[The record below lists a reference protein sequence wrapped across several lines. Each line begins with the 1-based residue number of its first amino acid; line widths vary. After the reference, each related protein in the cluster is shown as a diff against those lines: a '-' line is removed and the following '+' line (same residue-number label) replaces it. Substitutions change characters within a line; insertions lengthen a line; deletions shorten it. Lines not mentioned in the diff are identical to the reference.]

1 MGARIDTL
9 KTQAKAEAVDKTVGV
24 RPAMQARSL
33 KKRNDLLKAGRKL
46 LHTRV
51 LEDISIKDICTESN
65 CTVGSFYSRFED
77 KESYFDALIAES
89 CQELLMSAA
98 SQFEDRDW
106 SGVPARVIVNE
117 AVSFLV
123 GIFQGEY
130 SSILTEAF
138 IRESKGGVKSTPLRD
153 VGLGFITTV
162 SKPLL
167 AHIDTRLNP
176 DPMRGLAF
184 AIQVVYGALH
194 NARLRD
200 AGPVK
205 FRTPEF
211 EASLQQLVCR
221 YLGI

>member
-1 MGARIDTL
+1 
-9 KTQAKAEAVDKTVGV
+9 
-24 RPAMQARSL
+24 MQARSL
-33 KKRNDLLKAGRKL
+33 KKRHDLLKAGRKL

-51 LEDISIKDICTESN
+51 LEEISIKDICTEAS

-77 KESYFDALIAES
+77 KESFFDALIAES

-98 SQFEDRDW
+98 SQFDDRNW
-106 SGVPARVIVNE
+106 IGVKGKLICDEV
-117 AVSFLV
+117 VSFLV

-138 IRESKGGVKSTPLRD
+138 IRESKGFIDSTPLRD
-153 VGLGFITTV
+153 VGFGFITTV

-167 AHIDTRLNP
+167 PYIDQAVHP
-176 DPMRGLAF
+176 DPMRALAF
-184 AIQVVYGALH
+184 AIQMVYGALH

-211 EASLQQLVCR
+211 ENRMQNMVSS
-221 YLGI
+221 YLGIQS

>member
-1 MGARIDTL
+1 V
-9 KTQAKAEAVDKTVGV
+9 KNQAKAEAVENTQGV

-33 KKRNDLLKAGRKL
+33 KKRHDLLKAGRKL

-51 LEDISIKDICTESN
+51 LEDISIKDICTEAC

-77 KESYFDALIAES
+77 KESFFDALIAES

-98 SQFEDRDW
+98 SQFDDRNW
-106 SGVPARVIVNE
+106 IGVHGKLICNE
-117 AVSFLV
+117 VVSFLV

-138 IRESKGGVKSTPLRD
+138 IRESKGFIDSTPMRD
-153 VGLGFITTV
+153 VGFGFITTV

-167 AHIDTRLNP
+167 PHINQAAHP
-176 DPMRGLAF
+176 DPVRALAF

-211 EASLQQLVCR
+211 EIRMQDMVSS
-221 YLGI
+221 YLGIKA

>member
-1 MGARIDTL
+1 
-9 KTQAKAEAVDKTVGV
+9 
-24 RPAMQARSL
+24 MQARSL
-33 KKRNDLLKAGRKL
+33 KKRHDLLKAGRKL

-51 LEDISIKDICTESN
+51 LEEISIKDICTEAH

-98 SQFEDRDW
+98 QQFENRDW
-106 SGVPARVIVNE
+106 AGVHGKKICNE
-117 AVSFLV
+117 VVSFLV

-138 IRESKGGVKSTPLRD
+138 LRESKGFIQSTPMRD
-153 VGLGFITTV
+153 VGFGFINTV
-162 SKPLL
+162 SRPLL
-167 AHIDTRLNP
+167 PHIDLQQHP
-176 DPMRGLAF
+176 DPVRALAF

-200 AGPVK
+200 AGPIK
-205 FRTPEF
+205 FRTSEF
-211 EASLQQLVCR
+211 EARMQDVVSS
-221 YLGI
+221 YLGIQAGSGM

>member
-1 MGARIDTL
+1 V
-9 KTQAKAEAVDKTVGV
+9 KNQAKAEAVENTQGV

-33 KKRNDLLKAGRKL
+33 KKRHDLLKAGRKL

-51 LEDISIKDICTESN
+51 LEDISIKDICTEAN

-77 KESYFDALIAES
+77 KESFFDALIAES

-98 SQFEDRDW
+98 SQFDDRNW
-106 SGVPARVIVNE
+106 IGVHGKLICNE
-117 AVSFLV
+117 VVSFLV

-138 IRESKGGVKSTPLRD
+138 IRESKGFIDSTPMRD
-153 VGLGFITTV
+153 VGFGFITTV

-167 AHIDTRLNP
+167 PHINQAAHP
-176 DPMRGLAF
+176 DPVRALAF

-211 EASLQQLVCR
+211 EIRMQDMVSS
-221 YLGI
+221 YLGIKA